1 MDKSQRKLVEQGHCD
16 ERGAGF
22 AANVDRIADVYSSGI
37 AILCVKGNK
46 LNIHDT
52 DMRNTLDVMHTIEL
66 NKIEDLKWRHSL
78 FFGVLKFTYEGK
90 KYRFNKFFGCKE
102 ALKVIEEESKKRSC

>member
-1 MDKSQRKLVEQGHCD
+1 MKKYQMKLVEQGHCD

-22 AANVDRIADVYSSGI
+22 AANVVRIADVYGRGI
-37 AILCVKGNK
+37 VYLCVKGNT

-52 DMRNTLDVMHTIEL
+52 DMRDALDVMYSIEL
-66 NKIEDLKWRHSL
+66 NKIQDLKWRDSL

-90 KYRFNKFFGCKE
+90 KYKFNQIFGCKE
-102 ALKVIEEESKKRSC
+102 QLKVIEEESKKR

>member
-22 AANVDRIADVYSSGI
+22 AANVVRIAGSYGRGCV
-37 AILCVKGNK
+37 ILCVKGNK

-52 DMRNTLDVMHTIEL
+52 DMWNALDVMYSIDL
-66 NKIEDLKWRHSL
+66 SKIEDLKWRHSL
-78 FFGVLKFTYEGK
+78 YFGVLKFTYEGK
-90 KYRFNKFFGCKE
+90 EYRFNRFFGCKE
-102 ALKVIEEESKKRSC
+102 QLKVIEEESQKR